1 MVSIVNCHYMYD
13 IILLM
18 KKTFKYRLYP
28 TKAQKTVLSKQLEEC
43 RWLYNHIL
51 EHRKN
56 AWDWYGV
63 SLSCYDQINTIP
75 VLKAARPSLFLVQ
88 SQVLQNVV
96 KRVDLAFQSFFR
108 RLKEGTEDPGYPR
121 FRGVDRYDSLTF
133 PQGSVGFS
141 LQGNVLRLFGVG
153 KVSVLV
159 HRNIEGKIKTC
170 TIRRT
175 KTGKWYACF
184 SCDNVAPKR
193 LPKNPLAVGIDMGI
207 KEFLTTSEEE
217 DEVVQNPKYLKQ
229 SAKRLAQAQRKAEL
243 EKSNPIL
250 RNKNKKIVAKLH
262 EKVFHRRNDFHHK
275 TAKRLVE
282 QYGIIVVEDLTTSEM
297 TSEWSSV
304 NHAQYDTAWAGFLSI
319 LSNKA
324 AEAGR
329 EFLKVNPAYTTQD
342 CSTPGCGHRQHLPL
356 HLRTYNCPKCGVKR
370 DRNRNAARNIKR
382 LGLESLALKSA

>member
-1 MVSIVNCHYMYD
+1 MYD

-28 TKAQKTVLSKQLEEC
+28 TKNQKTLLSQQLKEC
-43 RWLYNHIL
+43 RWLYNHML

-56 AWDWYGV
+56 AWKWYGA
-63 SLSCYDQINTIP
+63 SLFYNEQQNMLP
-75 VLKAARPSLFLVQ
+75 YLKSIRPSLRLVQ

-108 RLKEGTEDPGYPR
+108 RLKEGAEDPGYPR
-121 FRGVDRYDSLTF
+121 FRGPDRYDSLTF
-133 PQGSVGFS
+133 PQGNVGFS

-153 KVSVLV
+153 KVSILV
-159 HRNIEGKIKTC
+159 HRNLEGKIKTC

-184 SCDNVAPKR
+184 SCDNVAQNR
-193 LPKNPLAVGIDMGI
+193 LPKNPMAVGIDMGI
-207 KEFLTTSEEE
+207 KEFLTTSEDE

-243 EKSNPIL
+243 EKTNSST
-250 RNKNKKIVAKLH
+250 RAKNKKIVAKLH
-262 EKVFHRRNDFHHK
+262 EKVFNRRTDFHHK

-282 QYGIIVVEDLTTSEM
+282 QYGIIIVEDLRPSEM
-297 TSEWSSV
+297 TSEWSAV
-304 NHAQYDTAWAGFLSI
+304 NREQYDTAWSGFLSI

-329 EFLKVNPAYTTQD
+329 EFLKVNPAYTSQD
-342 CSTPGCGHRQHLPL
+342 CSTPGCGYQQHLPL
-356 HLRTYNCPKCGVKR
+356 HLRTYDCPKCGVKR